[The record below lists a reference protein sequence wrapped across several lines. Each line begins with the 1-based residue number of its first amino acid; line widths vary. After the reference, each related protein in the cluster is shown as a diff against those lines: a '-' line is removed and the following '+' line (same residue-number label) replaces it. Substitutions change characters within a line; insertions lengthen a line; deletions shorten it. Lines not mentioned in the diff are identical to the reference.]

1 MTITDRPPAATS
13 TARSGGVG
21 PLGAIRRHPLLSFFL
36 LANGL
41 SWLAWLPYILSLNG
55 LGLWGV
61 EFPALLGSSQLLG
74 VLPGAYLGPI
84 GSALLVTA
92 IVDGR
97 AGLRRWAG
105 RLLRWNVNWRWYAIA
120 LFAVPAATLLAGVL
134 YSGGE
139 IHAPSTMMLIA
150 YVPLLLFQMITTGL
164 AEEPGWRDFAL
175 ARMQH
180 TMGPLRSAF
189 VLGPIWGL
197 WHLPL
202 FFTEWGGW
210 PDASWHRPVVFVVF
224 CIAFNVV
231 MSWVFN
237 RTGESLPLSMLM
249 HAGVNTF
256 ASSLGAEMFPTLNA
270 ETSLQSM
277 TVVAVIAAAA
287 LLVTTRGQLGFSGS
301 VSGNGTDTGTGAGS
315 DSDSD
320 SDARSV
326 PVTGAAAA
334 VGPSG
339 DISALSSRP

>member
-1 MTITDRPPAATS
+1 MTVIDRPPTP
-13 TARSGGVG
+13 TVPRGERGG
-21 PLGAIRRHPLLSFFL
+21 PLGTVRRHPLLTFFL

-97 AGLRRWAG
+97 AGLRRWVG

-120 LFAVPAATLLAGVL
+120 LLAVPTGALLAGLVF
-134 YSGGE
+134 SGGA
-139 IHAPSTMMLIA
+139 IQAPSLTMLAA
-150 YVPLLLFQMITTGL
+150 YLPVLLLQMVTTGL

-180 TMGPLRSAF
+180 TMGPLRSAL
-189 VLGPIWGL
+189 VLGPLWGL

-202 FFTEWGGW
+202 FLTDWGGW
-210 PDASWHRPVVFVVF
+210 PDATWTRPVVFVIF

-249 HAGVNTF
+249 HAGLNTF
-256 ASSLGAEMFPTLNA
+256 ASTLGTEMFPTLD
-270 ETSLQSM
+270 EESSLLSM
-277 TVVAVIAAAA
+277 SVAAVIAAIA
-287 LLVTTRGQLGFSGS
+287 LLVTTRGRLGYSGPGLDP
-301 VSGNGTDTGTGAGS
+301 VRQHQGT
-315 DSDSD
+315 
-320 SDARSV
+320 
-326 PVTGAAAA
+326 AAL
-334 VGPSG
+334 G
-339 DISALSSRP
+339 SRP

>member
-1 MTITDRPPAATS
+1 MTVIDRPPAS
-13 TARSGGVG
+13 TVPRGEHGG
-21 PLGAIRRHPLLSFFL
+21 PLGIVHRHPLLTFFL

-84 GSALLVTA
+84 GSALLVTT

-120 LFAVPAATLLAGVL
+120 LLAVPAGALLAGLVF
-134 YSGGE
+134 SGGA
-139 IHAPSTMMLIA
+139 IQVPSMTMLVA
-150 YVPLLLFQMITTGL
+150 YLPVLLLQMVTTGL

-180 TMGPLRSAF
+180 TMGPLRSAL
-189 VLGPIWGL
+189 VLGPLWGL

-202 FFTEWGGW
+202 FLTDWGGW
-210 PDASWHRPVVFVVF
+210 PDASWTRPVVFMIF

-249 HAGVNTF
+249 HAGLNTF
-256 ASSLGAEMFPTLNA
+256 ASTLGAEMFPTLDA
-270 ETSLQSM
+270 ESSLLSM
-277 TVVAVIAAAA
+277 TVAAVIAAIA
-287 LLVTTRGQLGFSGS
+287 LLVTTRGRLGFPASGS
-301 VSGNGTDTGTGAGS
+301 APVEQERRGT
-315 DSDSD
+315 
-320 SDARSV
+320 
-326 PVTGAAAA
+326 
-334 VGPSG
+334 
-339 DISALSSRP
+339 ALGSRP